1 MPGNVSIV
9 EISPAN
15 IQMKFDSLQTLTLD
29 IRARLTGYSVP
40 EDEYLIRDVTVSPRS
55 VELTGP
61 AEEIERTASAL
72 SEEEINE
79 SYQLLHHHPPLKFP
93 DADGNELQLEYTIQL
108 TSPRPGSPCRF

>member
-61 AEEIERTASAL
+61 AEEIRAHQPVHCRGRNQRGAD
-72 SEEEINE
+72 
-79 SYQLLHHHPPLKFP
+79 QLLHHHPAP
-93 DADGNELQLEYTIQL
+93 EI
-108 TSPRPGSPCRF
+108 PGRGRQ

>member
-1 MPGNVSIV
+1 MSIV

-61 AEEIERTASAL
+61 AEEIERISQCIV
-72 SEEEINE
+72 EEEINE
-79 SYQLLHHHPPLKFP
+79 
-93 DADGNELQLEYTIQL
+93 EL
-108 TSPRPGSPCRF
+108 TSSYTTTLPPEIPGRGRQ